1 MSEPSR
7 IVPPNYTQIPNVVLD
22 SMSEMSDSEFR
33 VVLAVARQT
42 FGWHRERDK
51 ISVSQLQKLTG
62 LSRQGVVNGIKA
74 GERRGLI
81 ERIPDEADKRGGFWY
96 RLLVN
101 DVDQSIPL
109 TSQQV
114 DQSTELTRTS
124 QRTRPELVNDVDQS
138 EGDLRQQEAVNGMPK
153 ERERNTKETMRE
165 SDRHDRP
172 DTSLS
177 LKNGTSEPK
186 QIDPLALA
194 IAEACCINPKAP
206 TKKQRDALNAA
217 YVALKAMGATPE
229 DIPLRVAWWEREDWR
244 AREEPGRPITP
255 EELWDVWEK
264 AKKPPRTTA
273 KANAPPTDNR
283 PPLPPFQPQSR
294 APTNGARLREL
305 AEEEFKKRHGN
316 TS

>member
-74 GERRGLI
+74 GEQRGII
-81 ERIPDEADKRGGFWY
+81 ERIPDETDKRGGIWY

-101 DVDQSIPL
+101 D
-109 TSQQV
+109 V

-138 EGDLRQQEAVNGMPK
+138 EGDLRQQEAVNGTPK
-153 ERERNTKETMRE
+153 EIERNIKETMRE
-165 SDRHDRP
+165 SNQHDRS
-172 DTSLS
+172 DASLS
-177 LKNGTSEPK
+177 QPK
-186 QIDPLALA
+186 KDRTGESVDHPAVIVYQKAWPDLPLNKRQKEL
-194 IAEACCINPKAP
+194 IAEFVGNDPVCIACWNEAVQDYELSANWKPGNVGNIRKRFDRLV
-206 TKKQRDALNAA
+206 Q
-217 YVALKAMGATPE
+217 
-229 DIPLRVAWWEREDWR
+229 ERR
-244 AREEPGRPITP
+244 NQGNGVGGITNGRS
-255 EELWDVWEK
+255 
-264 AKKPPRTTA
+264 
-273 KANAPPTDNR
+273 PPTDNR
-283 PPLPPFQPQSR
+283 PDLPAFQPQSLPR
-294 APTNGARLREL
+294 TNGAKL
-305 AEEEFKKRHGN
+305 ANAVDQVFGKRKN
-316 TS
+316 TDA